1 MKRKIL
7 IIEDDRMINLFLEN
21 RLRKEGYEVE
31 ITYDGQIALEKINSI
46 RYDLIITDMMLPN
59 VSGLELLSK
68 IKQST
73 QNLFVPVVV
82 LSSLSSPDLIVAA
95 FAAGVSDY
103 ITKPFS
109 IKVVIARITQFLG
122 NIPIMGTNLPSS
134 AIPGKL

>member
-1 MKRKIL
+1 
-7 IIEDDRMINLFLEN
+7 
-21 RLRKEGYEVE
+21 VE